1 MITPVARTTVSAAL
15 LATTLA
21 LGACAR
27 GPAPVTWEGS
37 AASEESPLAI
47 RFDNE
52 AEARVDVYLVGEQRE
67 WWLGRVA
74 PGAHTT
80 LQIPPGARVAIS
92 GFVRLAVLPD
102 APISMRAS
110 RDPRAAITIAQPATE
125 LLSQKW
131 TFSHPQ
137 MASAEIVGARL
148 ATGQQ

>member
-15 LATTLA
+15 LAALA

-37 AASEESPLAI
+37 AASEESPVAI

-67 WWLGRVA
+67 WWLGRVS

-80 LQIPPGARVAIS
+80 LRIPPAARVAIS

-102 APISMRAS
+102 APISMQAS
-110 RDPRAAITIAQPATE
+110 RDPRAAITIAQPATQ

-148 ATGQQ
+148 EPGQQ